1 MIAHSIIQSCPPET
15 KTLRD
20 LLLGTGFSNAKTAL
34 SNAAVTRTYTVP
46 QYVPVVG
53 DTHRYVPFSNVV
65 TTTCKFFF
73 FCYVTSIVEDSFLG
87 PYLMP
92 HVFVA

>member
-1 MIAHSIIQSCPPET
+1 MIAHSLLQSCPPET

-20 LLLGTGFSNAKTAL
+20 LLLGTGL
-34 SNAAVTRTYTVP
+34 SNTKTTLNNTAVMPAVTRTYTAP

-53 DTHRYVPFSNVV
+53 DTHRYVPFTNVV

-73 FCYVTSIVEDSFLG
+73 LK
-87 PYLMP
+87 
-92 HVFVA
+92 